1 MSAIFL
7 ALLLSG
13 GASVWV
19 FTKLQNQTGYGN
31 TQTTLTGTA
40 IVFVLLFI
48 TVFSISKMVLHN

>member
-13 GASVWV
+13 GASAWV

-31 TQTTLTGTA
+31 TKTALMGTA
-40 IVFVLLFI
+40 VAFVLLFI
-48 TVFSISKMVLHN
+48 AVFSISKMVLHN